1 MDSVQTSKFTIV
13 LKNSIELTVSIK
25 SKRNIKINMA
35 ESKDNQEV
43 KVSEQIDNNEKNMEI
58 IDEKE
63 TQGDWDKIDELL
75 DVSETH
81 PKLTDSDRRD
91 STVEQRDD
99 GELTMSLLK
108 DNNDIVMPKDPFAQ
122 RNSINKRERRIKSE
136 KSVDKGSDGKEVGL
150 NHQCNQC
157 TDPDSMDMIECSDCK
172 GWVHYICTELP
183 AYQLT
188 ALTKLKKS
196 RKYSCKKCIQTDPE
210 IHKQLQDHA
219 STEKRIREIVL
230 MGKIDQ
236 LKSEL
241 ETAKMELEEYE
252 STSQDVK
259 DCIQRYKDIIEHKD
273 KEIRAFQRDTNRFK
287 DLLRQ
292 TGKRLDNSEAEKN
305 ELMGIL
311 QVEREHFIH
320 EKEKIKEDAEKR
332 IKQIES
338 DNQIARYLQKS
349 EESDRVRYSQK
360 SEESDRVRYSQKSEE
375 SDRVRYS
382 QKTEEPKTICQM
394 YQRGYC
400 ARGEYC
406 PDIHS
411 YRSSP
416 QTGQE
421 AKDSKPYQEYQ
432 GGARHKIWKNT
443 NSPAR
448 SDISNHSNK
457 DQDKKEKMIT
467 HEIEVPKG
475 KAGLIVG
482 KGGKT
487 VQRIQ
492 RNSLAEIESPE
503 YGKNTFKLHGTVKQ
517 IRQAIDEMHEVLK
530 NPGIDDQGMKDQECE
545 ICTVPVDKVG
555 LVIGKQG
562 HKILNIQDVTNTV
575 IIAPAMGKEDFKIFG
590 NMNNIKK
597 AKELILQSIE
607 IFHAPMSSL
616 LQQAKSET
624 VSKLP
629 TTLDES
635 MPRPRYQSQI
645 ESLPTSLGMSPD
657 AGLDRFNRNAN
668 RDENRDERVAKIV
681 SAVLK
686 EMEKK

>member
-1 MDSVQTSKFTIV
+1 MYRATS
-13 LKNSIELTVSIK
+13 L
-25 SKRNIKINMA
+25 
-35 ESKDNQEV
+35 
-43 KVSEQIDNNEKNMEI
+43 
-58 IDEKE
+58 
-63 TQGDWDKIDELL
+63 
-75 DVSETH
+75 
-81 PKLTDSDRRD
+81 PTDSTD
-91 STVEQRDD
+91 
-99 GELTMSLLK
+99 K
-108 DNNDIVMPKDPFAQ
+108 A
-122 RNSINKRERRIKSE
+122 E
-136 KSVDKGSDGKEVGL
+136 KV
-150 NHQCNQC
+150 
-157 TDPDSMDMIECSDCK
+157 P
-172 GWVHYICTELP
+172 
-183 AYQLT
+183 
-188 ALTKLKKS
+188 
-196 RKYSCKKCIQTDPE
+196 KYSCKKCIQTDPE

-259 DCIQRYKDIIEHKD
+259 DCIQRYKDIIEHKN
-273 KEIRAFQRDTNRFK
+273 KEIRAFQRDINRFK
-287 DLLRQ
+287 DLLQ
-292 TGKRLDNSEAEKN
+292 KTGKWLDNSEAEKK

-311 QVEREHFIH
+311 QIEREHFIH
-320 EKEKIKEDAEKR
+320 EKEKIKGDAEKR

-338 DNQIARYLQKS
+338 DNQTARYLQKS

-360 SEESDRVRYSQKSEE
+360 SCRK
-375 SDRVRYS
+375 
-382 QKTEEPKTICQM
+382 M

-400 ARGEYC
+400 VRGEYC

-421 AKDSKPYQEYQ
+421 AKDSKSYQEYQ
-432 GGARHKIWKNT
+432 GGARHKTWKNT

-517 IRQAIDEMHEVLK
+517 IRQAIDEMHEVLR
-530 NPGIDDQGMKDQECE
+530 NPGIDDQGTKDQECE

-555 LVIGKQG
+555 LVIGKQC
-562 HKILNIQDVTNTV
+562 HKILNIQDTTNTV

-629 TTLDES
+629 TH
-635 MPRPRYQSQI
+635 
-645 ESLPTSLGMSPD
+645 
-657 AGLDRFNRNAN
+657 
-668 RDENRDERVAKIV
+668 
-681 SAVLK
+681 
-686 EMEKK
+686 

>member
-1 MDSVQTSKFTIV
+1 
-13 LKNSIELTVSIK
+13 
-25 SKRNIKINMA
+25 
-35 ESKDNQEV
+35 
-43 KVSEQIDNNEKNMEI
+43 
-58 IDEKE
+58 
-63 TQGDWDKIDELL
+63 
-75 DVSETH
+75 
-81 PKLTDSDRRD
+81 
-91 STVEQRDD
+91 
-99 GELTMSLLK
+99 
-108 DNNDIVMPKDPFAQ
+108 
-122 RNSINKRERRIKSE
+122 
-136 KSVDKGSDGKEVGL
+136 
-150 NHQCNQC
+150 
-157 TDPDSMDMIECSDCK
+157 
-172 GWVHYICTELP
+172 
-183 AYQLT
+183 
-188 ALTKLKKS
+188 
-196 RKYSCKKCIQTDPE
+196 
-210 IHKQLQDHA
+210 
-219 STEKRIREIVL
+219 

-252 STSQDVK
+252 STSQDVR

-273 KEIRAFQRDTNRFK
+273 KEIRAFQRDINRFK

-382 QKTEEPKTICQM
+382 QKSEESDRVRYSQKTEEPKTICQM

-443 NSPAR
+443 NSPTR

-530 NPGIDDQGMKDQECE
+530 NPGIDDQGMKDQECG

-590 NMNNIKK
+590 NMSNIKK

-607 IFHAPMSSL
+607 IFHVQMSSL

-686 EMEKK
+686 EMEKKVTKYRERTSVNQEVPENYLNIKESDTPCQSNLKPTKYSQKLLKKSQITKDKRLEPNCKTNQESDNKPKTGKNTKKKGKKDKMKILYTNARGITRKMNSLNGIIVQTDPDIVAICETKLNTDKNVIVNGYKWIGRPREQKEGGE

>member
-1 MDSVQTSKFTIV
+1 MPNVYISLGVHGFF
-13 LKNSIELTVSIK
+13 
-25 SKRNIKINMA
+25 
-35 ESKDNQEV
+35 
-43 KVSEQIDNNEKNMEI
+43 
-58 IDEKE
+58 
-63 TQGDWDKIDELL
+63 
-75 DVSETH
+75 
-81 PKLTDSDRRD
+81 RD
-91 STVEQRDD
+91 APTT
-99 GELTMSLLK
+99 L
-108 DNNDIVMPKDPFAQ
+108 
-122 RNSINKRERRIKSE
+122 
-136 KSVDKGSDGKEVGL
+136 
-150 NHQCNQC
+150 
-157 TDPDSMDMIECSDCK
+157 
-172 GWVHYICTELP
+172 YICTELP

-273 KEIRAFQRDTNRFK
+273 KEIRAFQRDINRFK

-349 EESDRVRYSQK
+349 EESDRARYSQK
-360 SEESDRVRYSQKSEE
+360 SEK

-394 YQRGYC
+394 HQRGYC

-432 GGARHKIWKNT
+432 GGARHKTLKNT

-492 RNSLAEIESPE
+492 RNSLAKIESPE

-575 IIAPAMGKEDFKIFG
+575 IIEPAMGKEDFKIFG

-624 VSKLP
+624 VN
-629 TTLDES
+629 
-635 MPRPRYQSQI
+635 SQ
-645 ESLPTSLGMSPD
+645 PH
-657 AGLDRFNRNAN
+657 
-668 RDENRDERVAKIV
+668 
-681 SAVLK
+681 
-686 EMEKK
+686 